1 MQNNYLI
8 IIWIYGD
15 SYYNKV
21 TNMTN
26 KLEYQKLIVQMLKRD
41 YKIIKKLAV
50 DKDITLKRLVI
61 DALSEYVNRNTKI

>member
-1 MQNNYLI
+1 
-8 IIWIYGD
+8 
-15 SYYNKV
+15 
-21 TNMTN
+21 MTN